1 MDVQITL
8 VVPAVIHA
16 QAEAL
21 ARRLGLT
28 RSSLYAEAVSDF
40 LDLHGEAE
48 GAEGSPDGEDGDD
61 GPF

>member
-1 MDVQITL
+1 MDIQVTL

-28 RSSLYAEAVSDF
+28 RSALYSEAVADF
-40 LDLHGEAE
+40 LDLHGEVA
-48 GAEGSPDGEDGDD
+48 GAEVSADAEEGDD

>member
-28 RSSLYAEAVSDF
+28 RSGLYTEAVADW
-40 LDLHGEAE
+40 LDLHGEPAGGPA
-48 GAEGSPDGEDGDD
+48 GADGEDRDD
-61 GPF
+61 EPF

>member
-16 QAEAL
+16 QAESL

-28 RSSLYAEAVSDF
+28 RSALYAEAVADY
-40 LDLHGEAE
+40 LDLHGEDAGAAPDPDEEAE
-48 GAEGSPDGEDGDD
+48 EGEA
-61 GPF
+61 F

>member
-28 RSSLYAEAVSDF
+28 RSSLYVEAVADW
-40 LDLHGEAE
+40 LDLHGEAAGE
-48 GAEGSPDGEDGDD
+48 PAQADAEEQDD
-61 GPF
+61 DPF